1 MGNTITQAP
10 HSTRIWMTYNGRV
23 NFQKSTSLYLP
34 MPRII
39 AGIPSMGMIQ
49 LIQAAVTQATATA
62 VGSNPMLTQAE
73 MAMGANTNRE
83 PKLAPVTVSLR
94 LVSSVN
100 TNTMTNGLTLVPKAP
115 ATASPTMAV
124 KPEFAKAPAT
134 PMTPAI
140 IRISG
145 EAILL
150 RTSLKLRMPKTNSTA
165 AMTPGMA

>member
-1 MGNTITQAP
+1 
-10 HSTRIWMTYNGRV
+10 
-23 NFQKSTSLYLP
+23 
-34 MPRII
+34 
-39 AGIPSMGMIQ
+39 
-49 LIQAAVTQATATA
+49 
-62 VGSNPMLTQAE
+62 MLTQAE

-83 PKLAPVTVSLR
+83 PKLAPVNVALR

-124 KPEFAKAPAT
+124 KPEFARAPAT

>member
-10 HSTRIWMTYNGRV
+10 HSTRIWMTYQRQSELPEIN
-23 NFQKSTSLYLP
+23 SLYLP

-83 PKLAPVTVSLR
+83 PKLAPVNVALR
-94 LVSSVN
+94 
-100 TNTMTNGLTLVPKAP
+100 A
-115 ATASPTMAV
+115 
-124 KPEFAKAPAT
+124 
-134 PMTPAI
+134 
-140 IRISG
+140 G
-145 EAILL
+145 EQCEHQYDDKWADTGTQSAGH
-150 RTSLKLRMPKTNSTA
+150 RVTHHGR
-165 AMTPGMA
+165 

>member
-1 MGNTITQAP
+1 
-10 HSTRIWMTYNGRV
+10 
-23 NFQKSTSLYLP
+23 
-34 MPRII
+34 
-39 AGIPSMGMIQ
+39 MGMIQ

-83 PKLAPVTVSLR
+83 PKLAPVNVALR

-124 KPEFAKAPAT
+124 KPEFARERQYCCALP
-134 PMTPAI
+134 
-140 IRISG
+140 
-145 EAILL
+145 
-150 RTSLKLRMPKTNSTA
+150 
-165 AMTPGMA
+165 